1 MDKGAWWVHKESDT
15 TEQLTLSPSIY
26 IYLNRK
32 EKVFNRFY
40 NFYYSI
46 VMYQYLFFI
55 FIFLK

>member
-1 MDKGAWWVHKESDT
+1 M
-15 TEQLTLSPSIY
+15 TEELTLSLSIY

-32 EKVFNRFY
+32 EKMFNRFY

-55 FIFLK
+55 FIFFK